1 MFCFLE
7 TEALC
12 AALSQKGQKYA
23 GYHQEYNR
31 ENTLPNLEETCGAS
45 ATIRAQG
52 TLCLILATLLPEEQD
67 GTENNLGKAGYW
79 GRQNSFFVRINI
91 KKSTSYSLGN

>member
-1 MFCFLE
+1 MFYFLE

-52 TLCLILATLLPEEQD
+52 TL
-67 GTENNLGKAGYW
+67 
-79 GRQNSFFVRINI
+79 
-91 KKSTSYSLGN
+91 SYSGHASSRGAGWN